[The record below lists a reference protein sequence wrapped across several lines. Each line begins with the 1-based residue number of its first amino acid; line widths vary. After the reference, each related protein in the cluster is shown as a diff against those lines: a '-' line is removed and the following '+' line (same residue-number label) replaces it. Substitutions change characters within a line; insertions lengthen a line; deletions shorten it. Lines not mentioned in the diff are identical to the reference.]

1 MTENDL
7 FYTRPELILSFSGLL
22 LLLLAAWRPN
32 WGRQICY
39 ISIAPLIA
47 ASYYAWVIMT
57 NEAFEFGGDA
67 FFGQYRAD
75 GFSSFSKLLIYL
87 ASAITFLIAPRFLEK
102 KGVMKAEFP
111 VLILFAAVGMGIMV
125 SAVDLLSLYIG
136 LELNSLA
143 AYVLASFAR
152 NDVKSSEAGLKYFI
166 LGALAS
172 GILLFGISL
181 VYGFTGST
189 SFLTINSALSGELSM
204 GATFGIVFM
213 LAGMAFKISAAPFH
227 MWTPDVYEGAPTPI
241 TAFFASAPKVAATAL
256 LVRIVGEAF
265 NNQIDAWQQI
275 IIIVALMSIVVGA
288 LGAIGQK
295 SLKRLLA
302 YSSINNIGFILIGLA
317 AASQIGVSALLV
329 YLAIYVAMTLGGFI
343 CLMQFE
349 DKDGNMRDNIDDIAG
364 LSKHRPVLAAVF
376 MIFMFSLAGI
386 PPMFGFWGKLQ
397 VFQAAVAADLLPLA
411 VIGIAAS
418 VIGAFYY
425 LKVIKVMYFDERADV
440 VADSNSNTLVWVG
453 GILALFVSP
462 LGYLTIS
469 VLGKWSEVAGAFL
482 FVNGG

>member
-1 MTENDL
+1 MTESDL

-32 WGRQICY
+32 WGRLICY
-39 ISIAPLIA
+39 ISIVPLIA
-47 ASYYAWVIMT
+47 ASYYAWDIMT
-57 NEAFEFGGDA
+57 NEAYEFGGDA

-75 GFSSFSKLLIYL
+75 GFSSFSKLLVYL
-87 ASAITFLIAPRFLEK
+87 ASAITLLIAPRFLEK
-102 KGVMKAEFP
+102 KGMMKPEFP

-189 SFLTINSALSGELSM
+189 SFLTINAALSGELSM

-227 MWTPDVYEGAPTPI
+227 MWTPDVYEGAPTPV

-265 NNQIDAWQQI
+265 TNQVDAWQQI

-302 YSSINNIGFILIGLA
+302 YSSINNVGFILIGLA
-317 AASQIGVSALLV
+317 AASQIGVAALLV

-349 DKDGNMRDNIDDIAG
+349 DKDGNMRDDIDDIAG

-425 LKVIKVMYFDERADV
+425 LKVIKVMYFDKQV
-440 VADSNSNTLVWVG
+440 NIIADSNSKTLVWIG

-469 VLGKWSEVAGAFL
+469 ILGKWSEVAGAFL
-482 FVNGG
+482 FANGG

>member
-1 MTENDL
+1 MTGIDL

-57 NEAFEFGGDA
+57 NADFELGGGA

-87 ASAITFLIAPRFLEK
+87 ASAITLLIAPRFLEK

-265 NNQIDAWQQI
+265 TNQVDAWQQI

-302 YSSINNIGFILIGLA
+302 YSSINNVGFILIGLA
-317 AASQIGVSALLV
+317 AATQIGVSALLV

-349 DKDGNMRDNIDDIAG
+349 DKDGNMRDDIDDIAG

-425 LKVIKVMYFDERADV
+425 LKVIKVMYFDKQV
-440 VADSNSNTLVWVG
+440 NVIADSNSNTLVWIG

-469 VLGKWSEVAGAFL
+469 ILGKWSEVAGTFL